1 MPFNTQADFIKA
13 ESASQVAGKQ
23 LLACRTTKGDFAFLK
38 KNSLKHM
45 GCNEEDSF
53 LNTQAVWEVVIRQ
66 RLALLREE
74 PDAS

>member
-1 MPFNTQADFIKA
+1 
-13 ESASQVAGKQ
+13 
-23 LLACRTTKGDFAFLK
+23 
-38 KNSLKHM
+38 M

-74 PDAS
+74 PDASRALPAGNYCCSRRTAVASIGGQTLWCLNSGLLCTSTSML